1 MDAPDQPSPD
11 LDADPSSGFPTMDHL
26 LLHVLKGVEPEP
38 GTTKKEL
45 EENGATTRGVV
56 KA

>member
-1 MDAPDQPSPD
+1 
-11 LDADPSSGFPTMDHL
+11 MDHL